1 MRYESTNLFLQLL
14 LHVAMMIVHTSI
26 NFNPG
31 VPALPVHTSDAAKN
45 IPGHMA
51 SPLELLDME
60 DNIEN
65 YGR

>member
-1 MRYESTNLFLQLL
+1 
-14 LHVAMMIVHTSI
+14 MMIVHTSI